1 MRKPLFVLLLVT
13 WGLILLTQVLAL
25 VSGATDLRAVWAIIA
40 IVVAVGGAVV
50 TVLLKQRAGE
60 K

>member
-1 MRKPLFVLLLVT
+1 
-13 WGLILLTQVLAL
+13 L